1 MHNNTIADLNTVARC
16 AECGEGGAGLKTC
29 KSCKDVK
36 YCSVTCQRLNWPR
49 HKKECKQRAAKLH
62 DESLFKQPPPKDDC
76 PICFLPMPFA
86 YADMASFFPCCGK
99 VVCNGCDYTRDISGS
114 RKCPF
119 CNTSL
124 ESEHEIRIKQMMKRV
139 EANDVNS
146 MTFLGGY
153 YASGSLGLRQDR
165 SKAFELW
172 TRAAELGSSEAH
184 YQIGTS
190 YYQGLIIE
198 KDVKK
203 AIHHYE
209 LAAMAGHEMARYDLG
224 VIEYNSGNM
233 ERAIKHWTISAS
245 AGWSGSMTAIQEEFK
260 RGHLQS
266 DLFELTL
273 KAYND
278 SCVEMRSKAREDAAY
293 FTENGVARG

>member
-1 MHNNTIADLNTVARC
+1 MADLNTVARC

-36 YCSVTCQRLNWPR
+36 YCSVTCQRLNWPS
-49 HKKECKQRAAKLH
+49 HKKECKQRTAKLH

-76 PICFLPMPFA
+76 PICFLPMLFA
-86 YADMASFFPCCGK
+86 YQGMASFYPCCGK
-99 VVCNGCDYTRDISGS
+99 VVCIGCDYSCLASGN

-119 CNTSL
+119 CKTSL
-124 ESEHEIRIKQMMKRV
+124 EREHAIILEKTMKRV

-146 MTFLGGY
+146 MTNLGCF
-153 YASGSLGLRQDR
+153 YANGSLGLQQDR
-165 SKAFELW
+165 NKALELL

-184 YQIGTS
+184 YLIGGV
-190 YYQGLIIE
+190 YYQGVGIE

-203 AIHHYE
+203 AIHHLE
-209 LAAMAGHEMARYDLG
+209 LAAMAGHEAARYDLG
-224 VIEYNSGNM
+224 VREHNSGNM

-245 AGWSGSMTAIQEEFK
+245 AGCRDSMTAIQREFE
-260 RGHLQS
+260 RGRLQIG
-266 DLFELTL
+266 LYEMTM

-278 SCVEMRSKAREDAAY
+278 SCAEMRSKAREDAAY
-293 FTENGVARG
+293 FDKNGVIRG